1 MKLTFPTLAPTV
13 ALLTWASGLLPCGTL
28 VAAGKVDFNAEV
40 RPILSDHCFACHGP
54 DAKKVKGGLRLD
66 LQESATHEAKS
77 GKIAVVGGQPEQ
89 SELVRR
95 ILSSDAETQMPPP
108 ETHKPLNAKEQDV
121 LQRWIREGGEYK
133 GHWAYAVPMR
143 SAEVSGQRAIDGLVR
158 ARLTELQLQPA
169 PSADRRTLI
178 RRLSL
183 DLTGLP
189 PTPDEVNDFEQD
201 EAPDAYERLVERL
214 IGSPHYGERMAIGWL
229 DVVRFADTIGYH
241 SDNPRNI
248 WPYRDYVI
256 RSFNRNKPFD
266 QFTREQLAGDLLP
279 QPTLEQRVGSAFN
292 RLLLTTEEGG
302 AQAKDYEARYLTDR
316 VRAIGAVWLG
326 QTIGCAQCHDHKF
339 DPITSRDF
347 YSMGAFFADVQ
358 EAIIGR
364 REDGILVPNASQ
376 AATLERLQARARAA
390 HLDYD
395 APHLEL
401 DAQLDRWVGQQQA
414 AADRDLPWKVL
425 VPAAMSSS
433 GGSTLKL
440 RPDQAILAGGTN
452 PENDLYRLEVTNRL
466 SGALAIRLE
475 VLPDDSLPDHGPG
488 RAGNGNFVLTEWVA
502 HVESGG
508 NPVREVRFKS
518 AQATFEQTVAAGDNV
533 YGRWTANAAIDRDVL
548 GPKWG
553 WAVLPEVGRSQ
564 RMVVE
569 FAEPLNLAES
579 EVLVLQLRQ
588 QHGSGHNLGCF
599 RLATTTDSAAAREQ
613 VSPALPPEIAGL
625 LPATDATREKLRD
638 QFKQRAPEFAGWR
651 ERRQAAIKAQA
662 DFESQVPRCIVTER
676 ASEPRLVRI
685 LPRGN
690 FLVETGERVQPAL
703 PAFLVKNAAGN
714 PGSLTRLDLAN
725 WLVSRDNPLTARVVM
740 NRFWKQFFGTGL
752 SKVLDD
758 LGSQGDPPRN
768 QALLDWLAVE
778 FIESG
783 WDVKHMVRL
792 IVTSD
797 TYRQTSVAPPE
808 LLSRDPDNRELA
820 RQGRWRL
827 DAELVRDNALS
838 VAGLLTPEVGGPSVR
853 PYQPDGYWENLNFP
867 QRSWE
872 ASSGGAQY
880 RRGLYTWWQRS
891 FLHPS
896 LVAFDAPAREECTA
910 ERNRSNIPQQALVLL
925 NDPTY
930 VEAARAFA
938 ARMLREC
945 SGDEDDRIRW
955 GWKQALGR
963 SPTDRELATVR
974 QLLDKHLGEFKADRA
989 SAERYV
995 RVGGSPSPIDFDAA
1009 ELAAWMDVARTLL
1022 NLHETITRS

>member
-1 MKLTFPTLAPTV
+1 MKSTLPTLA
-13 ALLTWASGLLPCGTL
+13 LLTLASGLVPVGAL
-28 VAAGKVDFNAEV
+28 AAQRKVDFDAEV

-54 DAKKVKGGLRLD
+54 DARKVKGGLRLD
-66 LQESATHEAKS
+66 VQESATHEAKS
-77 GKIAVVGGQPEQ
+77 GKIALVGGHPEQ
-89 SELVRR
+89 SELVHR
-95 ILSSDAETQMPPP
+95 ILSSDPEVQMPPP
-108 ETHKPLNAKEQDV
+108 ETHKPLSAKEQDI
-121 LQRWIREGGEYK
+121 LQRWIRDGGEYK
-133 GHWAYAVPMR
+133 GHWAYAIPVKPAGM
-143 SAEVSGQRAIDGLVR
+143 SGSQAIDALVR
-158 ARLTELQLQPA
+158 ARLSELQLQPA
-169 PSADRRTLI
+169 PAADRRTLM
-178 RRLSL
+178 RRLSF

-189 PTPDEVNDFEQD
+189 PRPDEIDDFEQD

-279 QPTLEQRVGSAFN
+279 HPTLEQRVGSAFN

-316 VRAIGAVWLG
+316 VRAIGAVWMG

-339 DPITSRDF
+339 DPITARDF

-358 EAIIGR
+358 EAVIGR
-364 REDGILVPNASQ
+364 REDGILVPEESQ
-376 AATLERLQARARAA
+376 ATLLERLQARARAT
-390 HLDYD
+390 HIDYD

-401 DAQLDRWVGQQQA
+401 DPPFDRWVEQQQA
-414 AADRDLPWKVL
+414 EMDRDRRWTVL
-425 VPAAMSSS
+425 VPAAMSST
-433 GGSTLKL
+433 GGATLKV
-440 RPDQAILAGGTN
+440 RADQAILVGGTN
-452 PENDLYRLEVTNRL
+452 PDQDLYRLELTNRL
-466 SGALAIRLE
+466 TQAVGLRLE
-475 VLPDDSLPDHGPG
+475 VLPDDSLPERGPG
-488 RAGNGNFVLTEWVA
+488 RAGNGNFVLTEWEA

-508 NPVREVRFKS
+508 RPVREVRFKS
-518 AQATFEQTVAAGDNV
+518 AQATFEQTTAAGDNV
-533 YGRWTANAAIDRDVL
+533 YGRWTANSAIDRDVL
-548 GPKWG
+548 GSKFG

-564 RMVVE
+564 RMVAE
-569 FAEPLNLAES
+569 FSEPLDLAES

-599 RLATTTDSAAAREQ
+599 RLTTTTDAATARES
-613 VSPALPPEIAGL
+613 VRPALPSEVAGL
-625 LPATDATREKLRD
+625 LPISDLTREKLRD

-651 ERRQAAIKAQA
+651 ERRDAADKAQA
-662 DFESQVPRCIVTER
+662 DFEARLPRCIVTER
-676 ASEPRLVRI
+676 SAEPRVVRI

-690 FLVETGERVQPAL
+690 FLVETGEQVQPAL
-703 PAFLVKNAAGN
+703 PAFLVKNPAGTSGQLN
-714 PGSLTRLDLAN
+714 RLDLAN

-740 NRFWKQFFGTGL
+740 NRLWKQFFGTGL

-778 FIESG
+778 FIDSG

-797 TYRQTSVAPPE
+797 TYRQTSTASPE

-838 VAGLLTPEVGGPSVR
+838 LAGLLTPQVGGPSVR

-867 QRSWE
+867 QRTWD
-872 ASSGGAQY
+872 ASGGGSQY

-896 LVAFDAPAREECTA
+896 LLAFDAPAREECAA

-938 ARMLREC
+938 VRMLREC

-955 GWKQALGR
+955 GWTQALGR
-963 SPTDRELATVR
+963 NPTDRELTTVR

-989 SAERYV
+989 SADRYV
-995 RVGGSPSPIDFDAA
+995 RVGISPAPTDFDTA

>member
-1 MKLTFPTLAPTV
+1 MKSPFPTLAPTL
-13 ALLTWASGLLPCGTL
+13 ALLTLASGLQPWGT
-28 VAAGKVDFNAEV
+28 VAWAGKVDFNAEV

-66 LQESATHEAKS
+66 LQEAATHEAKS
-77 GKIAVVGGQPEQ
+77 GKIAVVPGHPDQ

-95 ILSSDAETQMPPP
+95 ILSSDPETQMPPP
-108 ETHKPLNAKEQDV
+108 EAHKPLSPREQEI
-121 LQRWIREGGEYK
+121 LQRWIRDGGEYK
-133 GHWAYAVPMR
+133 GHWAYTVPAR
-143 SAEVSGQRAIDGLVR
+143 SPELSGPRSIDGLVR
-158 ARLTELQLQPA
+158 ARLTEQQLQPA
-169 PSADRRTLI
+169 PVADRRTLI
-178 RRLSL
+178 RRLAF

-189 PTPDEVNDFEQD
+189 PTPDEINDFEQD

-256 RSFNRNKPFD
+256 RSFNCNKPFD

-339 DPITSRDF
+339 DPISSRDF

-364 REDGILVPNASQ
+364 REDGILVPDELQ
-376 AATLERLQARARAA
+376 AATLERLQARARAT

-401 DAQLDRWVGQQQA
+401 DAQLDQWIGQQQA
-414 AADRDLPWKVL
+414 AADRDRRWSVL
-425 VPAAMSSS
+425 VPSAMSSTD
-433 GGSTLKL
+433 GSTLKV
-440 RPDQAILAGGTN
+440 REDQAILAGGKN
-452 PENDLYRLEVTNRL
+452 PDHDLYRLELTNRL
-466 SGALAIRLE
+466 SSVLGLRLE
-475 VLPDDSLPDHGPG
+475 VLPDDSLPERGPG
-488 RAGNGNFVLTEWVA
+488 RAGNGNFVLTEWEA
-502 HVESGG
+502 HVESAGHT
-508 NPVREVRFKS
+508 VREVRFKS
-518 AQATFEQTVAAGDNV
+518 AQATIEQTLVAGENL
-533 YGRWTANAAIDRDVL
+533 YGRWSANSAIDRDVL

-569 FAEPLNLAES
+569 FSEPLNLAES
-579 EVLVLQLRQ
+579 EVLVLVLRQ
-588 QHGSGHNLGCF
+588 NHGSGHNLGCF
-599 RLATTTDSAAAREQ
+599 RLTATTDAAAARER
-613 VSPALPPEIAGL
+613 VSPALPSEIAGL
-625 LPATDATREKLRD
+625 LPVTEANREKLRD
-638 QFKQRAPEFAGWR
+638 QFKKRAPEFAGWR
-651 ERRQAAIKAQA
+651 DRREAADKARA
-662 DFESQVPRCIVTER
+662 DFEGKVPRCIVTER
-676 ASEPRLVRI
+676 APEPRVVRI

-703 PAFLVKNAAGN
+703 PAFLVKGAGATSGPLN
-714 PGSLTRLDLAN
+714 RLDLAN

-740 NRFWKQFFGTGL
+740 NRLWKQFFGTGL

-758 LGSQGDPPRN
+758 LGSQGEAPRN

-838 VAGLLTPEVGGPSVR
+838 VAGLLSPEVGGPSVR

-867 QRSWE
+867 QRTWE
-872 ASSGGAQY
+872 ASQGGSQY

-896 LVAFDAPAREECTA
+896 LVAFDAPAREECAA

-938 ARMLREC
+938 VRMLREC
-945 SGDEDDRIRW
+945 AGDEEERIRW
-955 GWKQALGR
+955 GWSQALGR

-974 QLLDKHLGEFKADRA
+974 QLLDKHWVQFKADRA

-995 RVGGSPSPIDFDAA
+995 RVGLSPSPSDLDAA